1 MPFHS
6 PAVLDA
12 VNAHVHP
19 RPDFLPQILLISGPP
34 GLGKTTLAHII
45 ARAAGYHAVEVNARY
60 DCAPSA
66 PRSASLHYTFPATD
80 LGPFP
85 RTLLRGSDD
94 RSTEA
99 LQNKVRTAAEMRSM
113 MGSQKPNCIILDE
126 VDGLYGGGGGVVT
139 FCSGPGWVRN
149 RSGHAHG
156 NPRPMPSAPHA
167 PHAPRPTRPASPH
180 RTRWSSC

>member
-139 FCSGPGWVRN
+139 IFLWVWVGSQSILP
-149 RSGHAHG
+149 RSCE
-156 NPRPMPSAPHA
+156 PAPHA
-167 PHAPRPTRPASPH
+167 PHAPHPTRLASPH